1 MSLNRRQFLILG
13 GFAFGVSASGLF
25 ARSTFHPEASPQSSA
40 TSSPVSATAAN
51 PPVPAAK
58 VAPQGLYAPERGDVR
73 LVVISDL
80 NSRYGSTTYRSEVEK
95 AMQLIPDWQPD
106 LVICAGDMVAGQS
119 ISLTPAE
126 IEAMWVGFDRAIFTP
141 IRQAGLPFAFTLG
154 NHDASSYKNKGKFV
168 FALDR
173 EAANAYWN
181 DPQRDL
187 GIEFS
192 DRAGFPFYYSFVQ
205 NQIFY
210 LIWDASSANVPDEQ
224 MAWAE
229 RALASEAAQ
238 RAKLRIALGHL
249 PFYAISQG
257 RDRAG
262 EILNRADE
270 LRSLLER
277 YGVHTYISGHHH
289 AYYPGRVGKMQL
301 LHCGALGSGPRTWLG
316 TTSAAMHALTVVD
329 INLDV
334 PSTTYTTYDAVTWDV
349 VDDSQLPRLIVS
361 PNGRILRRDLT
372 LANLT
377 PEEQNRPYVPSL
389 H

>member
-1 MSLNRRQFLILG
+1 
-13 GFAFGVSASGLF
+13 
-25 ARSTFHPEASPQSSA
+25 
-40 TSSPVSATAAN
+40 
-51 PPVPAAK
+51 
-58 VAPQGLYAPERGDVR
+58 
-73 LVVISDL
+73 
-80 NSRYGSTTYRSEVEK
+80 VEK

-106 LVICAGDMVAGQS
+106 MVICAGDMVAGQS

-126 IEAMWVGFDRAIFTP
+126 IKAMWAGFDRTVFTP

-154 NHDASSYKNKGKFV
+154 NHDASSYKSQGKFV

-173 EAANAYWN
+173 EAADAYWSA
-181 DPQRDL
+181 PQRDL

-224 MAWAE
+224 IAWAE

-238 RAKLRIALGHL
+238 QAKLRIAMGHL
-249 PFYAISQG
+249 PLYAISQG

-277 YGVHTYISGHHH
+277 YGVHTYITGHHH
-289 AYYPGRVGKMQL
+289 AYYPGRVGQLQL

-316 TTSAAMHALTVVD
+316 TTSAAMQTLTVLD
-329 INLDV
+329 INLEA
-334 PSTTYTTYDAVTWDV
+334 PSTTYTTYNAATWDV
-349 VDDSQLPRLIVS
+349 VDDSQLPRLIVG
-361 PNGRILRRDLT
+361 PNGRVMRHDLT